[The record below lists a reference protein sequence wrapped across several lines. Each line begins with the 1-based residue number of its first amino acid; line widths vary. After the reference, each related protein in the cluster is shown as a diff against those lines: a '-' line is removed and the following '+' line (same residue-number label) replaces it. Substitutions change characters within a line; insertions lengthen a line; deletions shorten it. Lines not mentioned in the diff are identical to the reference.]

1 MPAGKKDGGNGD
13 IEIDDM
19 AGLMLKFRGEEIMND
34 SPTQPGSL
42 LLTSEPKLLF

>member
-1 MPAGKKDGGNGD
+1 MARLTLKRED
-13 IEIDDM
+13 EETID
-19 AGLMLKFRGEEIMND
+19 D